1 MKTESFFHVPS
12 ISGLLYSKVL
22 SHDWKKSA
30 THNGNNDHSLMLQY
44 YFPCIL
50 EFLWMHTE
58 LKLLSTSRADQMK

>member
-30 THNGNNDHSLMLQY
+30 THNGNNHHSMMLQY
-44 YFPCIL
+44 YFSCIL
-50 EFLWMHTE
+50 YLFMDAH
-58 LKLLSTSRADQMK
+58 